1 MDLKHQPLN
10 HQMQTPCL
18 FGARNSG
25 IPLTSLNYI
34 YIIDQHFDSVVLLR
48 LAKQDMKLGQLAM
61 LEASSSKQKWHSG
74 LVEALY
80 STDCLGVK
88 YQFRFSTAR
97 CLLKQ
102 LAPSPSYPIRH
113 VHVIPCLKSD
123 PLASQLGISSLVR
136 ATQGAQGVASHHK
149 TSA

>member
-1 MDLKHQPLN
+1 MLVYQ
-10 HQMQTPCL
+10 
-18 FGARNSG
+18 RV
-25 IPLTSLNYI
+25 
-34 YIIDQHFDSVVLLR
+34 DQHFDSVVLLR

-74 LVEALY
+74 LFEALY

-88 YQFRFSTAR
+88 CQLSQFRFSTAR

-102 LAPSPSYPIRH
+102 LAPSPYPSYPIRH
-113 VHVIPCLKSD
+113 VHVIPCHSMSFHVCQILKSD
-123 PLASQLGISSLVR
+123 SLASQLGISSLVR

-149 TSA
+149 TYKTSA

>member
-1 MDLKHQPLN
+1 MSIWCQE
-10 HQMQTPCL
+10 
-18 FGARNSG
+18 FRNT
-25 IPLTSLNYI
+25 INLIKLYI

-48 LAKQDMKLGQLAM
+48 LAKRDMKLGQLAM